1 VHRSRIQ
8 TLRWRNTLGR
18 YHSENRALLLSTKE
32 VADALCVSER
42 HVKNLIYP
50 GALPSITLGRL
61 RRIYIGDLHAYI
73 DERREVARPR
83 RPF

>member
-1 VHRSRIQ
+1 MGTTPTTPR
-8 TLRWRNTLGR
+8 
-18 YHSENRALLLSTKE
+18 LLLSTKE
-32 VADALCVSER
+32 VADALGVSER
-42 HVKNLIYP
+42 HVKNLMYS

-73 DERREVARPR
+73 DERREDARPH

>member
-1 VHRSRIQ
+1 M
-8 TLRWRNTLGR
+8 
-18 YHSENRALLLSTKE
+18 LLSTKE
-32 VADALCVSER
+32 VADALGVSER
-42 HVKNLIYP
+42 HVKNLMYS
-50 GALPSITLGRL
+50 GALRSITLGRL